1 MKGVYVLLFSLP
13 EQMIVEVGAL
23 GNLTLKGGYYAYVGS
38 AQRAMDSRL
47 ARHVRREKKPHWHID
62 RLTPHGDNFSALV
75 MSGPKS
81 AECELASRLSRTYK
95 SILGFG
101 SSDCSCPSHLFHLG
115 HPEAALRDLKDMFGE
130 MSPYPINP

>member
-23 GNLTLKGGYYAYVGS
+23 GRLTLKGGYYAYVGS
-38 AQRAMDSRL
+38 AQNGMDSRL
-47 ARHVRREKKPHWHID
+47 RRHVSREKKPHWHID
-62 RLTPHGDNFSALV
+62 HLTLRGENFSALA

-81 AECELASRLSRTYK
+81 AECEIASRLSRTYK
-95 SILGFG
+95 KIPGFG
-101 SSDCSCPSHLFHLG
+101 SSDCSCPSHLFLLG
-115 HPEAALRDLKDMFGE
+115 HPEAALRDLKDRLGE